1 MECSLKMNEV
11 IVYSKPNCM
20 QCEFTKRW
28 LHENGIPYT
37 AYDVTKNERCV
48 NRVIQLGYQNLPVVY
63 VDKKRHWFGFRPDLM
78 EELKEGL

>member
-1 MECSLKMNEV
+1 MNEV

-37 AYDVTKNERCV
+37 AYDVTKNERYV

-63 VDKKRHWFGFRPDLM
+63 VDKKRNWFGFRPDLM

>member
-1 MECSLKMNEV
+1 MNEI

-37 AYDVTKNERCV
+37 VYDVTKNERYV

-78 EELKEGL
+78 EELKEGLQ

>member
-1 MECSLKMNEV
+1 MNEV

-37 AYDVTKNERCV
+37 TYDVTKDELSLDYIKR
-48 NRVIQLGYQNLPVVY
+48 LGYQNLPVVY

-78 EELKEGL
+78 EELKGDLQ

>member
-1 MECSLKMNEV
+1 MNEV

-28 LHENGIPYT
+28 LHENDIPYT

-48 NRVIQLGYQNLPVVY
+48 NRVIQLGYQNLPVIY

>member
-1 MECSLKMNEV
+1 MNEV

-37 AYDVTKNERCV
+37 SYDVTKNERYV

-78 EELKEGL
+78 EELKEDLQ

>member
-1 MECSLKMNEV
+1 MNEV

-28 LHENGIPYT
+28 LHENGVLYT
-37 AYDVTKNERCV
+37 AYDVTKNERYV

-78 EELKEGL
+78 EELKEGLQ

>member
-1 MECSLKMNEV
+1 MNEI

-20 QCEFTKRW
+20 QCECTKRW
-28 LHENGIPYT
+28 LHETGIPYT

-78 EELKEGL
+78 EELKEGLQ

>member
-1 MECSLKMNEV
+1 MNEV

-28 LHENGIPYT
+28 LNENGIPYT

>member
-1 MECSLKMNEV
+1 MNEV

-28 LHENGIPYT
+28 LHENGIQYT
-37 AYDVTKNERCV
+37 AYDVTKNERYV

-63 VDKKRHWFGFRPDLM
+63 VDKKRHWYGFRPDLM
-78 EELKEGL
+78 EELKEGLQ

>member
-1 MECSLKMNEV
+1 MNEV

-28 LHENGIPYT
+28 LHENGIPHT
-37 AYDVTKNERCV
+37 SYDVTKNERCV

-78 EELKEGL
+78 EELKEGLQ

>member
-1 MECSLKMNEV
+1 MNEV

-28 LHENGIPYT
+28 LHENSIPYT
-37 AYDVTKNERCV
+37 VYDVTKNERYV

>member
-1 MECSLKMNEV
+1 MNEI

-37 AYDVTKNERCV
+37 AYDVTKNERYV

-63 VDKKRHWFGFRPDLM
+63 VDNKRHWFGFRPDLM
-78 EELKEGL
+78 EELKEDLK

>member
-1 MECSLKMNEV
+1 MNEV

-37 AYDVTKNERCV
+37 TYDVTKDELSLDYIKR
-48 NRVIQLGYQNLPVVY
+48 LGYQNLPVVY

-78 EELKEGL
+78 EALKEDLQ

>member
-1 MECSLKMNEV
+1 MNEV

-28 LHENGIPYT
+28 LHENGITYT
-37 AYDVTKNERCV
+37 VYDVTKNERYV

-78 EELKEGL
+78 EALKEGL

>member
-1 MECSLKMNEV
+1 MNEV

-37 AYDVTKNERCV
+37 AYDVTKDERCV

-78 EELKEGL
+78 EELKGDLQ